1 MFSNQA
7 RYADLAEKYETD
19 KNYPVGT
26 LICIGGEK
34 EATALKTSAICV
46 GVIAKTRI
54 Q

>member
-1 MFSNQA
+1 MFSNGILTQA

-34 EATALKTSAICV
+34 EATACEDALLFV
-46 GVIAKTRI
+46 LE
-54 Q
+54 